1 MHAPDPSDLAL
12 FGKDD
17 TPRIVDVVAVRDGS
31 DRGPAT
37 VRLYRRD
44 ADMRL
49 VTEDDRVFPF
59 FFLSDAALLDG
70 HPKTYKLQTLGGDAF
85 YRHLVVFNTW
95 RAYYDAL
102 RHLDTATESRE
113 RRPDEVYRVTSPAQ
127 QYLMQ
132 TGRTLFKGMDFDD
145 LHRLQLDLE
154 VYSERGFPSADRPA
168 DAIVIVALSDNRGWQ
183 TAPALEGRRR
193 RGPHPAPRPRRDRR
207 PRPGRDR
214 GAQLPPARHAR
225 VDAHRAHPRG
235 GRTGR
240 AGVRGRGHA
249 ADNVLHRS
257 LLQRDRCTDRRR
269 TRHRADYDRRPSA
282 PRRLPLRDALD
293 ARRRGEEGRLPC
305 RATGGSRWPFR
316 RTASPKT
323 TTTLPGRGVER
334 RTPAGKLEPAL
345 DLEHMPRTAR
355 LGTRLLRPNVLREGC
370 RPAGGAPC
378 PCSCGCA

>member
-17 TPRIVDVVAVRDGS
+17 TPGIVDVVAVRDGS

-44 ADMRL
+44 ADMQL

-183 TAPALEGRRR
+183 RLLHSKDDGDEARILRLALAEIAARDPDVIEGHNCLLPGTHVWTPP
-193 RGPHPAPRPRRDRR
+193 GPSAWR
-207 PRPGRDR
+207 
-214 GAQLPPARHAR
+214 
-225 VDAHRAHPRG
+225 
-235 GRTGR
+235 
-240 AGVRGRGHA
+240 
-249 ADNVLHRS
+249 
-257 LLQRDRCTDRRR
+257 TDRASRCSGPGAR
-269 TRHRADYDRRPSA
+269 SGQRPSPLA
-282 PRRLPLRDALD
+282 PSTGPLY
-293 ARRRGEEGRLPC
+293 
-305 RATGGSRWPFR
+305 GSP
-316 RTASPKT
+316 
-323 TTTLPGRGVER
+323 
-334 RTPAGKLEPAL
+334 
-345 DLEHMPRTAR
+345 
-355 LGTRLLRPNVLREGC
+355 
-370 RPAGGAPC
+370 
-378 PCSCGCA
+378 